1 MRTRTLGI
9 LGAVLVAAA
18 LALGGL
24 STALAQS
31 AGPNGPG
38 WGPGGMMGGFGRGGW
53 GMGGMMGGWYGTAP
67 TTGKTLTIEEAKQS
81 VEQYLAGQGNP
92 NLAVTEVMEFE
103 RNFYA
108 IVAERDTGKG
118 AMELLVNK
126 GTGAV
131 FPEYGPNMM
140 WNSKYGHMGGFGGMM
155 GGFGGGM
162 MGGWWGAA
170 PTDQGA
176 VTSEQAQAIAQKWLD
191 ANLPGSTTESP
202 DAFYGYY
209 TLHTERDGKVT
220 GMLSV
225 NAATGQLWYH
235 NWHGEFVAMIGDE
248 H

>member
-1 MRTRTLGI
+1 MKTRTLGI

-18 LALGGL
+18 LALGALG
-24 STALAQS
+24 TALAQS
-31 AGPNGPG
+31 AGPY
-38 WGPGGMMGGFGRGGW
+38 GPGGMMGGFGRGGW
-53 GMGGMMGGWYGTAP
+53 GMGHGMMGDWYGASP
-67 TTGKTLTIEEAKQS
+67 ATGEALTIEEAKQS
-81 VEQYLAGQGNP
+81 VEQYLARLGDP

-108 IVAERDTGKG
+108 IVTEQDTGKG

-162 MGGWWGAA
+162 MGGWWGATPA
-170 PTDQGA
+170 DRDALTP
-176 VTSEQAQAIAQKWLD
+176 EQAQAVAQKWLD
-191 ANLPGSTTESP
+191 ANLAGSTTESP

-209 TLHTERDGKVT
+209 TLHVEQDGKII

-225 NAATGQLWYH
+225 NATTGQVWYH
-235 NWHGEFVAMIGDE
+235 GWHGGFVAMLEDE